1 MAGVDDRDLGQEL
14 AKINNMIQQGM
25 RHYRDNN
32 YPSAVANIG
41 DAKRK
46 LEDLRRHTAWETEAS
61 YYRCIYEGGDGSAYE
76 SGFYKSVNAEDAVDA
91 LDLLL
96 EEIYEE
102 SPTLSRR

>member
-1 MAGVDDRDLGQEL
+1 MTDIEKLQTGGGGWVSKAMAGVDDRDLGQEL

-46 LEDLRRHTAWETEAS
+46 LEDLRRHTA
-61 YYRCIYEGGDGSAYE
+61 
-76 SGFYKSVNAEDAVDA
+76 
-91 LDLLL
+91 
-96 EEIYEE
+96 
-102 SPTLSRR
+102 